1 MLRVKHSS
9 FFTLLFVVIPRTP
22 RALRTGANH
31 GHCTK

>member
-9 FFTLLFVVIPRTP
+9 LLPFFVVIPRTP